1 MVGIAHVPMQQVIRH
16 IVGRHHVV
24 ALTNTACEQLNGRT
38 VIGCRINT
46 GAKSTRP
53 ASTSTT
59 STSSSSAA
67 TTTKQRESRPAS
79 HTKTKVYYDPAGD
92 ADSEKFAE
100 IRNTLINKRKGICY
114 NEAERLFSEEKFFEA
129 AEMYNNSYGYNDEID
144 EKIRIANNCG
154 YYVNAEELVKTSM
167 YKARVELNKIKLPF
181 SGFKIGG
188 KGTKNVDLILKQ
200 YTRYLDF
207 TGIYGSGD
215 DVFNIMDFIV
225 KNNAVY
231 IIENKLG
238 EMKISTDIDRE
249 GYEYKVEKKNGE
261 EVTEWYIA
269 TDHVLKVTAEGEKR
283 LKK

>member
-1 MVGIAHVPMQQVIRH
+1 
-16 IVGRHHVV
+16 
-24 ALTNTACEQLNGRT
+24 
-38 VIGCRINT
+38 
-46 GAKSTRP
+46 
-53 ASTSTT
+53 
-59 STSSSSAA
+59 
-67 TTTKQRESRPAS
+67 
-79 HTKTKVYYDPAGD
+79 
-92 ADSEKFAE
+92 
-100 IRNTLINKRKGICY
+100 
-114 NEAERLFSEEKFFEA
+114 
-129 AEMYNNSYGYNDEID
+129 
-144 EKIRIANNCG
+144 
-154 YYVNAEELVKTSM
+154 M
-167 YKARVELNKIKLPF
+167 YKARVELNKIKLTF